1 MKLFTG
7 YCWMLQNEVDIAL
20 HVHVTMRCW
29 VMQDLEDAGAEIPL
43 NYPEL
48 EDNPKRCEQFKY
60 LSYLCKITGPVV
72 EESFEDTT
80 KRVIIKDIEPF
91 IGQSKWLRRRQK
103 TRDTCLDVIGAG
115 RL

>member
-7 YCWMLQNEVDIAL
+7 YCWLLQNEASTAQLD
-20 HVHVTMRCW
+20 HVTIRRW
-29 VMQDLEDAGAEIPL
+29 VQQDLEDAGAEIIL

-48 EDNPKRCEQFKY
+48 EGNPKRCVQFKY

-72 EESFEDTT
+72 EESFDDTT
-80 KRVIIKDIEPF
+80 KCVVIEDIEPF
-91 IGQSKWLRRRQK
+91 IGHSEWLGKMER
-103 TRDTCLDVIGAG
+103 TRDSCLDMIGAG